1 MHQGDFWFK
10 NGMHQ
15 DLDQFVHPLD
25 HLVTSLTLTYRNQD
39 GSKGEKEI
47 NYTSWE
53 GTTTHTDWSIS
64 EVATWTPYFIN
75 TDFFG
80 QCYTLHLNQAQKITR
95 LFLNLK
101 SRVRILP
108 HSPGDRGDHI
118 PFSSTGAS
126 GING

>member
-1 MHQGDFWFK
+1 
-10 NGMHQ
+10 MHQ

-39 GSKGEKEI
+39 GSKGKKEI